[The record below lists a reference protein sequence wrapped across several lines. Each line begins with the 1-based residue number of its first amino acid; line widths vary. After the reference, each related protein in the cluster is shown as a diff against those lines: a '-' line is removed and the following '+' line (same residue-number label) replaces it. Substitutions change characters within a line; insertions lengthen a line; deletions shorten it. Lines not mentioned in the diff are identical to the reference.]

1 MISGIDS
8 NQASIEPYT
17 KFTPDI
23 DESSTV
29 VKPMTPRA
37 APPDML
43 LRFRLTTS
51 KKETSLRSPEAFL
64 TNAAG

>member
-1 MISGIDS
+1 M
-8 NQASIEPYT
+8 EPYT
-17 KFTPDI
+17 KFTPEVDVSRI
-23 DESSTV
+23 V
-29 VKPMTPRA
+29 VKPMSPRA

-51 KKETSLRSPEAFL
+51 NKETSLRSPEAFL